1 MCKFDMYAGIE
12 LAYRDGKC
20 HLLPSLPVEE
30 LQIQFVFADSTGM
43 ATFITFY
50 GQWIS

>member
-12 LAYRDGKC
+12 LAYRDGKVIC
-20 HLLPSLPVEE
+20 FPVEE